1 MTAEITT
8 LPVAFRPPK
17 VKSLRR
23 KERIEYLADIL
34 ATVFYWLD
42 HGVGP
47 ECLPPDL
54 DPTTKRLMVLIM
66 SPARKRDS
74 VQEHDHD
81 LPA

>member
-1 MTAEITT
+1 MTEKIIT
-8 LPVAFRPPK
+8 LPVTFRPPK

-23 KERIEYLADIL
+23 KERYLADIL
-34 ATVFYWLD
+34 ATAFYWLD